1 MLQCNSGGH
10 RRSSIAG
17 VVAPGEAHCSTGR
30 LSTELHCS
38 TATGMVVLYRSTP
51 TTAAALH
58 CSFHVFI
65 ATSPELRRPPRRFT
79 AASTTLHYNL
89 AAPDG
94 SRRSFTAAQRDGGEV
109 LRRIRRWRRRCCD
122 AARGAAGALA
132 ARCCPAPLLSFP
144 IVGCATSGNPSPT
157 PSSSAAPVA
166 TTTQPRGIPRRRPT
180 PCAPSSSL
188 FSTLT
193 GLGGGCSKLAAGGSP
208 CCFSSCFGGAR
219 HGYSPDRKSVV

>member
-79 AASTTLHYNL
+79 AASTVLRCNL
-89 AAPDG
+89 AGAPT
-94 SRRSFTAAQRDGGEV
+94 TAAALHCSFDDASLQP
-109 LRRIRRWRRRCCD
+109 RRTRWEPAKLHCSTTRRR
-122 AARGAAGALA
+122 RGAATNQAVATKMLRRSTRCRRSPMLPCSSPQLPDCSMCDEWQPISNTVVICSSGGHYHA
-132 ARCCPAPLLSFP
+132 APRDSAPPPHTMRTIVLFVFNIDWVGRRMQQASRRRQPLLF
-144 IVGCATSGNPSPT
+144 
-157 PSSSAAPVA
+157 
-166 TTTQPRGIPRRRPT
+166 
-180 PCAPSSSL
+180 
-188 FSTLT
+188 F
-193 GLGGGCSKLAAGGSP
+193 
-208 CCFSSCFGGAR
+208 
-219 HGYSPDRKSVV
+219 